1 MGGIPLKAVIDS
13 HYNYMKDN
21 IIAGLDI
28 GSTSIRLVAGQRINE
43 GDGEKLQIVGAV
55 SVPAEGI
62 NRGIVNSIED
72 ATSSISAC
80 LEKAERLIGV
90 PLSSVWVSIN
100 DPHIKASRS
109 RGVVAVGKSDGEI
122 SEDDIER
129 AIEAARAMSV
139 PPNYEILHVIPVKF
153 TVDNQEDI
161 KDPIGMSG
169 VRLEVETLIIQGL
182 SSQIKNLTKAIYRTG
197 FDIEDLVL
205 SPLAAAEAV
214 LNNKQKELGVA
225 IVNIGASTTG
235 LAVYEEGELLHTAV
249 LPVGSE
255 HITSDVA
262 IGLRC
267 PINLAERIKIEY
279 GSAKS
284 DQFSKKDEIDV
295 SELAKEEE
303 IDDEIGLISRKY
315 VAEII
320 EARVEEIFEKID
332 EELKK
337 IDRSGMLPAGV
348 FLVGGGS
355 KLTDLVETA
364 KRKLR
369 LPVSLGNSRNINT
382 IIDKVHD
389 QEFLNALGLVVWGD
403 HLSGS
408 HRSKWPGGDTV
419 GKTVDKMKKWFSS
432 IIP

>member
-1 MGGIPLKAVIDS
+1 
-13 HYNYMKDN
+13 MKED

-28 GSTSIRLVAGQRINE
+28 GSTAVRLVVGQRVNQGE
-43 GDGEKLQIVGAV
+43 GEKLQIIGAV

-62 NRGIVNSIED
+62 NRGMVNSIED

-80 LEKAERLIGV
+80 LEKAERLIGA
-90 PLSSVWVSIN
+90 PLNSVWVSIN
-100 DPHIKASRS
+100 DPHIKATKS

-122 SEDDIER
+122 SEDDVER

-214 LNNKQKELGVA
+214 VNNKQKELGVA
-225 IVNIGASTTG
+225 LVNIGSSTTG

-249 LPVGSE
+249 LPIGSE

-284 DQFSKKDEIDV
+284 DQFSKKDEIDI

-303 IDDEIGLISRKY
+303 VDDEISVVSRKY
-315 VAEII
+315 ISEII

-348 FLVGGGS
+348 FLVGGGA
-355 KLTDLVETA
+355 KLADLVETG
-364 KRKLR
+364 KKKLR
-369 LPVSLGNSRNINT
+369 LPVCLGSTKNIDT
-382 IIDKVHD
+382 VIDKVND
-389 QEFLNALGLVVWGD
+389 MEFLTALGLVVWGD
-403 HLSGS
+403 HLVGGK
-408 HRSKWPGGDTV
+408 RSKWPGGETID
-419 GKTVDKMKKWFSS
+419 KTVEKMKKWFSS
-432 IIP
+432 LIP

>member
-1 MGGIPLKAVIDS
+1 MREDV
-13 HYNYMKDN
+13 
-21 IIAGLDI
+21 IAGLDI
-28 GSTSIRLVAGQRINE
+28 GSTAVRLVVGQRVNQGE
-43 GDGEKLQIVGAV
+43 GEKLQIIGAV
-55 SVPAEGI
+55 AVPAEGI
-62 NRGIVNSIED
+62 NRGMINSIED

-80 LEKAERLIGV
+80 LEKAERLIGA
-90 PLSSVWVSIN
+90 PLNSVWVSIN
-100 DPHIKASRS
+100 DPHIKAIKS

-122 SEDDIER
+122 SEDDVER

-214 LNNKQKELGVA
+214 INNKQKELGVA
-225 IVNIGASTTG
+225 LVNIGSSTTG

-249 LPVGSE
+249 LPIGSE

-284 DQFSKKDEIDV
+284 DQFSKKDEVDV

-303 IDDEIGLISRKY
+303 ADDEIALVSRKY
-315 VAEII
+315 IAEII
-320 EARVEEIFEKID
+320 EARVEEIFEKVD

-348 FLVGGGS
+348 FLVGGGA
-355 KLTDLVETA
+355 KLADLVDVG

-369 LPVSLGNSRNINT
+369 LPVCLGNTKNIDT
-382 IIDKVHD
+382 VIDKVND
-389 QEFLNALGLVVWGD
+389 LEFLTALGLVVWGD
-403 HLSGS
+403 HLVGGK
-408 HRSKWPGGDTV
+408 RSKWPGGETID
-419 GKTVDKMKKWFSS
+419 KTVEKMKKWFSS
-432 IIP
+432 LIP